1 MQNIFSE
8 VALLLI
14 LICLL
19 IMSVY
24 EFTVVKIRC
33 GNNDDDSNH
42 YYYYINGK
50 HPVSVL
56 FFSPVFPNHF
66 YEICTD
72 QKTSNFIAALAK
84 L

>member
-42 YYYYINGK
+42 YYYYINDK

-56 FFSPVFPNHF
+56 FISPVFPNHF
-66 YEICTD
+66 YEICID
-72 QKTSNFIAALAK
+72 
-84 L
+84 